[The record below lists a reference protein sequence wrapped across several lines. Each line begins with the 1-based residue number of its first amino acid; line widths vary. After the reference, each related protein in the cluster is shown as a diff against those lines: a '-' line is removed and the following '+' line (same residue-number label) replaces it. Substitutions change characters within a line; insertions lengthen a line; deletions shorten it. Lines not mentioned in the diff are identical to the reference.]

1 MVAVCIK
8 KGALPTAFGLGE
20 ANHRQHR
27 RHRLLE
33 RFVTCASSVV
43 DKGLCSRWSGTGVPR
58 LACRWKRRDVVP
70 LGTGIQWLRKGER
83 GRILCSRQGGTDIVR
98 QRWALGMDE
107 VGKKSRR

>member
-1 MVAVCIK
+1 MRSLS
-8 KGALPTAFGLGE
+8 ALRRVPTAFGLGE

-27 RHRLLE
+27 SHRLRE
-33 RFVTCASSVV
+33 RFVTCVSSVA

-58 LACRWKRRDVVP
+58 LACRGPARYWHPVAE
-70 LGTGIQWLRKGER
+70 ER
-83 GRILCSRQGGTDIVR
+83 GEGTQGGTDIVR